1 MARKPEHTYASDL
14 SFEIGIRGLDEIARR
29 LQLLP
34 EKLRRKSIRKALNDG
49 AEIIRAEAERNV
61 SKIVRKRPIK
71 DDFLLF
77 LRGPDIRGKGG
88 RLRDNVITT
97 VKVGS
102 KEGRAGMEDID
113 AYARVGLNYK
123 KVHHGHLVE
132 FGTKPHWIKI
142 KLRDRTIR
150 LHHPG
155 SAAQPFMRPAFD
167 NKGNE
172 SVDTMITQLAQAVEK
187 EF

>member
-1 MARKPEHTYASDL
+1 MAETTVQ
-14 SFEIGIRGLDEIARR
+14 IRGLDEIARR
-29 LQLLP
+29 ISELP
-34 EKLRRKSIRKALNDG
+34 EKLRRKHYRKALKDG
-49 AEIIRAEAERNV
+49 SEIVRSEAERSV
-61 SKIVRKRPIK
+61 SRIVRKRPIK

-88 RLRDNVITT
+88 RLRDNVIT
-97 VKVGS
+97 KVSVGN
-102 KEGRAGMEDID
+102 KEDRAGMKDID

-142 KLRDRTIR
+142 KLRGRTIR

-172 SVDTMITQLAQAVEK
+172 AVDTMITQLAEAVEK

>member
-14 SFEIGIRGLDEIARR
+14 SFEIGIRGLDEIERR
-29 LQLLP
+29 LKLLP
-34 EKLRRKSIRKALNDG
+34 EKLRRKSIRKALKDG
-49 AEIIRAEAERNV
+49 SEIVRAEAERSV

-77 LRGPDIRGKGG
+77 LRGPDIRGKHG
-88 RLRDNVITT
+88 RLRDNVVST
-97 VKVGS
+97 VKVG
-102 KEGRAGMEDID
+102 AGD
-113 AYARVGLNYK
+113 ASARVGLDYK

-142 KLRDRTIR
+142 KLRGRTIR